1 MSLTKKSLD
10 ITLLVC
16 FMFVI
21 QLRPA
26 YAADIPIFVDNVPAY
41 SEVPPFYQNDTLL
54 VPARLVSEELGATV
68 NWQNEQISISSNNCN
83 IVLYV
88 GQNQAEVN
96 GTSQN
101 LSDHGTKLWHL
112 TLHQ

>member
-26 YAADIPIFVDNVPAY
+26 YAADIPIFVDNVPAH
-41 SEVPPFYQNDTLL
+41 SEVSPFYSKDNLL
-54 VPARLVSEELGATV
+54 VPARLISEELGASVDWDGKQVTIKIGRAHV
-68 NWQNEQISISSNNCN
+68 
-83 IVLYV
+83 
-88 GQNQAEVN
+88 
-96 GTSQN
+96 
-101 LSDHGTKLWHL
+101 
-112 TLHQ
+112 